1 MGPHTN
7 RTLSRGDCVIGL
19 LLMAFA
25 FFISCIFLVVHI
37 SHTRTGELHSHLL
50 QSPMVYNAYI
60 WQIATWCPK
69 GIVKLLSPPQC
80 MQPSAWWLSPWLPWT
95 RSLFAVLGH
104 YPSLPRTARVGF
116 WRGWIICN
124 IYIKLVWPP
133 EDVWNVSETC
143 RVDVEIVAFDD

>member
-1 MGPHTN
+1 MVCEAVSVTIWDL
-7 RTLSRGDCVIGL
+7 TQIELSVEETVLRGSSWWLLPFLFPVYFLWSILVTQEPGNCTVI
-19 LLMAFA
+19 
-25 FFISCIFLVVHI
+25 C
-37 SHTRTGELHSHLL
+37 
-50 QSPMVYNAYI
+50 PMVYNAYI

-80 MQPSAWWLSPWLPWT
+80 MQPLAWCLTPWLPWT

-104 YPSLPRTARVGF
+104 YPSLPRTTRVGF

-143 RVDVEIVAFDD
+143 RVDV